1 MKGREMNNIPDEC
14 VGYIGT
20 SSTYQPG
27 QWIST
32 LDGTLYQVVAPS
44 IEAGRRVY
52 RYDTAVDIRTACT
65 EEEWQRQRGHMSE
78 SEVQ

>member
-1 MKGREMNNIPDEC
+1 MMNNIPDEC

-32 LDGTLYQVVAPS
+32 LDGTLYRVVAPS
-44 IEAGRRVY
+44 IEAGRRVC
-52 RYDTAVDIRTACT
+52 RYDTPVDIRTATT
-65 EEEWQRQRGHMSE
+65 EEQWRQQRRHVSG
-78 SEVQ
+78 